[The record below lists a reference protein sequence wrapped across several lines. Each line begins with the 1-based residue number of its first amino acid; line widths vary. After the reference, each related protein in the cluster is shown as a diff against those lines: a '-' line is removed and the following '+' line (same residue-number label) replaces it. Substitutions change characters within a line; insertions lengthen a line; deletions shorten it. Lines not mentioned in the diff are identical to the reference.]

1 MTFAALE
8 IVEEQKTEP
17 EDDIVHICCIY
28 CDPDHM
34 FCGLIVEGQDW
45 VANPKP
51 EDECVVCINLEDSHV
66 CTDGF
71 KWNFNG
77 DDEDDD

>member
-8 IVEEQKTEP
+8 IVVEETTSP

-51 EDECVVCINLEDSHV
+51 EDECVVCNYPMALCWLLYWHK
-66 CTDGF
+66 CH
-71 KWNFNG
+71 
-77 DDEDDD
+77 